1 MAIAD
6 RLDIEF
12 VPFSA
17 PIERTAAVLAGPD
30 VALGSKATELDER
43 SGGAI
48 RKAAGAVDFKGR
60 AKSAFE
66 VLAPQKLDAT
76 RLVVIGTGNLAEASD
91 SDRLALGGFAVGQ
104 LSSRKTA
111 RASLVVELPKSG
123 DRGAGELAADL
134 ACGAMLRGY
143 AFRKFMTRKPDEGS
157 NGNGNGGEGPPER
170 DGLRLLKIHVADPDA
185 ARAAFER
192 RRAVGDGIM
201 LARDLVNEPA
211 NELGPVEFAERTRTL
226 EAVGVDVEV
235 LDEQQLA
242 ELGMRAL
249 LGVAQGSVRP
259 ARVVIMQ
266 WHGAKSKRTKPLCF
280 IGKGVVFD
288 TGGISIKPA
297 AGMEDMKGDMA
308 GAGCVVGLMH
318 ALAARKA
325 PVNVVALIGLVENM
339 PSGSAQRPGDIV
351 RSLSG
356 QTIEVVNTDAE
367 GRLVLADLL
376 WYAQDRFK
384 PRFMINLATLTGAIL
399 VALGKEHAGLFSND
413 DRLAEDLAAAG
424 EATGEKVWRMPL
436 GKAYDKMI
444 ESRFA
449 DMKNIGGRWAGS
461 ITAAQF
467 LQRFVN
473 ETPWA
478 HLDIAGTAMDSPK
491 TDINQS
497 WASGWGVRLL
507 DRLVADKYEKPER

>member
-1 MAIAD
+1 MDA

-12 VPFSA
+12 VPFGA
-17 PIERTAAVLAGPD
+17 PLERTVAVLAGTD
-30 VALGSKATELDER
+30 VAFGAKAAELDER
-43 SGGAI
+43 TGGAF
-48 RKAAGAVDFKGR
+48 RKAAAAAEFKGR
-60 AKSAFE
+60 TKTSVE
-66 VLAPQKLDAT
+66 CLAPAKIDAN
-76 RLVVIGTGNLAEASD
+76 RVVVIGTGNLSEASD
-91 SDRLALGGFAVGQ
+91 LDRQNLGGYALGQ
-104 LSSRKTA
+104 LSARKA
-111 RASLVVELPKSG
+111 SKASLVAEMAKAN
-123 DRGAGELAADL
+123 DRGAAEFAADL
-134 ACGAMLRGY
+134 AFGAALRSY
-143 AFRKFMTRKPDEGS
+143 AFRKYHTRRGEEAS
-157 NGNGNGGEGPPER
+157 GNGEEQSGTS
-170 DGLRLLKIHVADPDA
+170 DRLQVLKIHVADPDA

-192 RRAVGDGIM
+192 RRAVADGVC

-211 NELGPVEFAERTRTL
+211 NELGPVEFAERARAL
-226 EAVGVDVEV
+226 EAVGVEVEIF
-235 LDEQQLA
+235 DERQLA
-242 ELGMRAL
+242 DLGMRAL
-249 LGVAQGSVRP
+249 LGVAQGSARP
-259 ARVVIMQ
+259 ARVAVMQ
-266 WHGAKSKRTKPLCF
+266 WHGAKSKRAKPLCF

-308 GAGCVVGLMH
+308 GAACVVGLMH

-325 PVNVVALIGLVENM
+325 PVNAVGLIGLVENM
-339 PSGSAQRPGDIV
+339 PSGTAQRPGDIV
-351 RSLSG
+351 RSMSG
-356 QTIEVVNTDAE
+356 QTIEVINTDAE
-367 GRLVLADLL
+367 GRLVLADIL

-413 DRLAEDLAAAG
+413 DRLAEELSAAG

-436 GKAYDKMI
+436 GKAYDKLL

-473 ETPWA
+473 DTPWV
-478 HLDIAGTAMDSPK
+478 HLDIAGTAMDSAK
-491 TDINQS
+491 GDLNQS

-507 DRLVADKYEKPER
+507 DRLVADRYEKAEK